1 MKKRL
6 LSAALALAMVL
17 TMLPLSVAPA
27 FAAATPPSPPSTGTV
42 TAITWNELTGTFAPT
57 AVTYYA
63 AGATYQGYTIQTSG
77 WYSAVT
83 RNAAGANFCY
93 FAPEATGVITA
104 AIPSTGW
111 ANGNS
116 GTLYPSLTMAAERGA
131 TSVTLLSSGNT
142 LDVNSATGYS
152 MSINLNGQSFSIA
165 SSGTANRLTQL
176 TLTDTDAP
184 KGSAS
189 GTIDVK
195 NRSFTLNNGNTNGTY
210 PVKANG
216 LNLTL
221 TNTKTT
227 GTAWGTGALTV
238 NSYGG
243 ELGSITTKNAKGNI
257 TVNGGSVTSIS
268 LGSLESGHVDMD
280 NRAGGSVK
288 LSSRAKVTN
297 VTIVGT
303 GSLSMSG
310 MSEVTNAVSLY
321 GGGTKNNTAG
331 TVPTWNGT
339 TVTIDGASTV
349 KGSISQYSVDSA
361 GRHSITVSNR
371 STVGSITLNLGG
383 SNTVKISDS
392 TVTSGVKMAHG
403 SLTVTNSFISGITA
417 AKPESWDTTTDG
429 LSITVGTRNQADSSN
444 TGDIVR
450 ENGNKIIPALTI
462 NGGTVGKIKDDNSED
477 GKNTAFSIELW
488 GGETGTRILRE
499 YLKGGLAEGYL
510 IKKADSWLYTTDF
523 QVVIDSHSTDKSG
536 AYRVNDDTAIIGGQ
550 KVMFLYAS
558 ADADKDALADLYITK
573 GTYVKLPTKV
583 NNTTVQYWHQLN
595 NKQTEEALEAGKSYL
610 FSESGD
616 IKLSVQLAP
625 NTSNR
630 VIGVKAE
637 DADKTPIGCTLNG
650 TTINLSGAVKTTGN
664 TATITVTFD
673 MNDGSTRTAT
683 VGWAT
688 DGTIT
693 VSNPDSS
700 SSNEGVVIPT
710 LHGNTVQVYNVS
722 YTFNG
727 SGLRGM
733 VSGISV
739 DSNLSNV
746 AISVPNASA
755 GMSGAFV
762 ELGKD
767 LKASLG
773 ESDSKV
779 DFSKADG
786 VKMALNALIAGQ
798 TESSVQGIVN
808 QARNAMVAY
817 DNRAKTNGRTD
828 HKVTDST
835 YTAYRYV
842 VLTPYLEISS
852 SNPTTTT
859 GTAANPILTLNI
871 TLKYRYTVTDGS
883 KNAYKD
889 VVDSKNV
896 DWEQTGN
903 LNVTGDYGTVKIT
916 LKMPDNLKFSDKSY
930 AHHNGYVYK
939 MDWTSQVAT
948 IENVNGFS
956 PFVINNTEPAV
967 TINDKDG
974 NAYKYGFDNL
984 QTAVDVVK
992 NDETIVMHENF
1003 TGSINLTG
1011 IARKFT
1017 LKSYDDNKVTVNLTG
1032 VNGASTTY
1040 EFKDS
1045 SNEYT
1050 IQLASNT
1057 LTPSGNVAISVASVA
1072 NGYARVSA
1080 SSAKPGTVVTITAT
1094 PNAGYVAGTPS
1105 VRYTTKTSTN
1115 NVLNVAAAG
1124 VNTWTFTVPTD
1135 ATGVTVT
1142 PSFVRTVTS
1151 TLPFNDVATNAW
1163 YYSGVEYCWN
1173 TTRNGYHLMEG
1184 VNSNN
1189 TQFSPNNT
1197 FTRAQMVQVLWNI
1210 KGRPTPGAARKT
1222 YTDVSPNQW
1231 YYNAIVW
1238 ATNNGYADGFGD
1250 GRFGPDRPVKRDELV
1265 EFLWKFAGRPSG
1277 TGNLNV
1283 YADRASVPLWAQ
1295 NSMRW
1300 ATGYNILSG
1309 QNSVSLGSLLSAESY
1324 AMRSEVAVTVTQYHG
1339 RYGG

>member
-17 TMLPLSVAPA
+17 TMLPLSVIPA
-27 FAAATPPSPPSTGTV
+27 FAASNITPADGW
-42 TAITWNELTGTFAPT
+42 TAGNLTDPETSY
-57 AVTYYA
+57 AVTYHDANAKDSYGNTFNTA
-63 AGATYQGYTIQTSG
+63 G
-77 WYSAVT
+77 WYYTNVVT
-83 RNAAGANFCY
+83 KKIY
-93 FAPEATGVITA
+93 
-104 AIPSTGW
+104 
-111 ANGNS
+111 
-116 GTLYPSLTMAAERGA
+116 Y
-131 TSVTLLSSGNT
+131 
-142 LDVNSATGYS
+142 
-152 MSINLNGQSFSIA
+152 A
-165 SSGTANRLTQL
+165 SSGVVTNTGAWTNNTSGTWWANPNVATQHNATSFKLIDTAEIKGHSSGAMWDSVGSLSIDLNGKTLTWNVSNTNRLTQL
-176 TLTDTDAP
+176 TLTDSAGG
-184 KGSAS
+184 GSINNSATLTVT
-189 GTIDVK
+189 G
-195 NRSFTLNNGNTNGTY
+195 RSFTLNNGNTNGTY
-210 PVKANG
+210 PADASKLSV
-216 LNLTL
+216 TL
-221 TNTKTT
+221 TNTQT
-227 GTAWGTGALTV
+227 GTVWTSGALTV
-238 NSYGG
+238 NNYGG
-243 ELGSITTKNAKGNI
+243 KLGAIKTKNAKGTIRVTNFGEVSA
-257 TVNGGSVTSIS
+257 VNLGESSDMDNRSGGSVT
-268 LGSLESGHVDMD
+268 LETRSK
-280 NRAGGSVK
+280 ASSVF
-288 LSSRAKVTN
+288 
-297 VTIVGT
+297 IVGT

-310 MSEVTNAVSLY
+310 MSSVGGVQLY
-321 GGGTKNNTAG
+321 GGNAGNTTAG

-339 TVTIDGASTV
+339 TVTVDGASTV
-349 KGSISQYSVDSA
+349 YSISQGGGDAA
-361 GRHSITVSNR
+361 GKHSITVQNR
-371 STVGSITLNLGG
+371 STITNGITLNQGG

-392 TVTSGVKMAHG
+392 TVKNPGIKMARG
-403 SLTVTNSFISGITA
+403 SLTVTNSSIEDITA
-417 AKPESWDTTTDG
+417 AKPIIDGNTSG

-444 TGDIVR
+444 TGNINR
-450 ENGNKIIPALTI
+450 EDGNTIIPALTI
-462 NGGTVGKIKDDNSED
+462 NGGTVGQIKDNGTEETD
-477 GKNTAFSIELW
+477 AYSIELW
-488 GGETGTRILRE
+488 GGKTGTVVPKE
-499 YLKGGLAEGYL
+499 SLKGGLAEGYL
-510 IKKADSWLYTTDF
+510 VRKGTSYLYTTDF
-523 QVVIDSHSTDKSG
+523 QDLIDNYSVDGSFD
-536 AYRVNDDTAIIGGQ
+536 AYRVNDDTAISGTSRQRVVFMYEPTKPLTEIQ
-550 KVMFLYAS
+550 
-558 ADADKDALADLYITK
+558 ITP

-583 NNTTVQYWHQLN
+583 NNTEVKYWHDTSSYEAGGT
-595 NKQTEEALEAGKSYL
+595 KEALEAGKSYL
-610 FSESGD
+610 FPKTGN
-616 IKLSVQLAP
+616 ILLTVQLAP
-625 NTSNR
+625 DTSNT
-630 VIGVKAE
+630 VTGVKAQ
-637 DADKTPIGCTLNG
+637 DNDPAGTPIGCTLNG
-650 TTINLSGAVKTTGN
+650 TTVNLSGAVTTTGN
-664 TATITVTFD
+664 TATITVTFT
-673 MNDGSTRTAT
+673 MNDGTTRKAT

-693 VSNPDSS
+693 VSKPDDAGD
-700 SSNEGVVIPT
+700 GVVLPT
-710 LHGNTVQVYNVS
+710 LHGNTVQIYNTT

-727 SGLRGM
+727 SGLRGK
-733 VSGISV
+733 VSGITVGS
-739 DSNLSNV
+739 LSSV

-762 ELGKD
+762 ELGKK
-767 LKASLG
+767 LKNTLTDSASFAKFDG
-773 ESDSKV
+773 
-779 DFSKADG
+779 ADG

-798 TESSVQGIVN
+798 TENSLNGIIN

-817 DNRAKTNGRTD
+817 DNRAKTGGRTD
-828 HKVTDST
+828 HKVTDT
-835 YTAYRYV
+835 DYTAYRNV

-871 TLKYRYTVTDGS
+871 TLKYRYTVTKTPGGTDA
-883 KNAYKD
+883 AYKD
-889 VVDSKNV
+889 KDALGKLI

-903 LNVTGDYGTVKIT
+903 LNVTGDYGTVEIT
-916 LKMPDNLKFSDKSY
+916 LKMPTNLAFSGTSY
-930 AHHNGYVYK
+930 AHHNGYVYS
-939 MDWTSQVAT
+939 MTWQPSNYAT
-948 IENVNGFS
+948 IKNVNGFS
-956 PFVINNTEPAV
+956 PFVINNTKPAV
-967 TINDKDG
+967 TIAEQSG
-974 NAYKYGFDNL
+974 YGFDNL
-984 QTAVDVVK
+984 QTAVDAVK
-992 NDETIVMHENF
+992 DGQNIVMHENF

-1011 IARKFT
+1011 AARKFT
-1017 LKSYDDNKVTVNLTG
+1017 IKADDTSTKEVTVNLTG

-1040 EFKDS
+1040 EFNTS
-1045 SNEYT
+1045 SNQYE
-1050 IQLASNT
+1050 IQLAANT
-1057 LTPSGNVAISVASVA
+1057 VTPTGEVAITVASVA

-1080 SSAKPGTVVTITAT
+1080 SKAKPGTVVTITAT

-1124 VNTWTFTVPTD
+1124 TNTWTFTVPTD